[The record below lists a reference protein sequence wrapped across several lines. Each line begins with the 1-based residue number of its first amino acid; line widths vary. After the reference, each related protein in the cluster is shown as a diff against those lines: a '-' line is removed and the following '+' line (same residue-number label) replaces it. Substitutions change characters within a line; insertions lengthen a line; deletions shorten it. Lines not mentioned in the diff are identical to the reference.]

1 MIAQLAETRA
11 DFLTALVDGDAKFAE
26 IIALDAVSEGL
37 SVADL
42 YVDVIAPVLVEIGH
56 QWAGGRLSVA
66 DEHLATGI
74 AYDVMR
80 LVSRTATSHPRRSR
94 ERVLLAAV
102 GSEDHVVGLRML
114 GDLAEA
120 RGFDVRYLG
129 AAVPVDTL
137 ADVVAKH
144 EPEIV
149 CLSVTMAASAARLGD
164 ALDLINASGHAPAG
178 ILVGGRGVREGLAD
192 RPGVHHATDAR
203 AGIDVIERLASP
215 VD

>member
-1 MIAQLAETRA
+1 M
-11 DFLTALVDGDAKFAE
+11 G
-26 IIALDAVSEGL
+26 
-37 SVADL
+37 VADL

-56 QWAGGRLSVA
+56 QWAGGRLSIA

-80 LVSRTATSHPRRSR
+80 LVSRTATSQPRRSR

-102 GSEDHVVGLRML
+102 GSEDHVVGLRMV

-120 RGFDVRYLG
+120 RGFDVRFLG

-144 EPEIV
+144 APEIV
-149 CLSVTMAASAARLGD
+149 GLSVTMAASAARLAE
-164 ALDLINASGHAPAG
+164 ALDRIAASGHAPAG
-178 ILVGGRGVREGLAD
+178 ILVGGRGVDAALAG
-192 RPGVHHATDAR
+192 RPDVHHAADAR
-203 AGIDVIERLASP
+203 AGVEVIERLATPSP
-215 VD
+215 

>member
-1 MIAQLAETRA
+1 M
-11 DFLTALVDGDAKFAE
+11 
-26 IIALDAVSEGL
+26 

-42 YVDVIAPVLVEIGH
+42 YVDVIAPVLAEIGH
-56 QWAGGRLSVA
+56 QWAGGRLSIA

-80 LVSRTATSHPRRSR
+80 LVSRTATSAPRRSR
-94 ERVLLAAV
+94 ERVLCAAV

-129 AAVPVDTL
+129 ASVPVETL
-137 ADVVAKH
+137 ADIVAKH

-149 CLSVTMAASAARLGD
+149 CLSVTMAASAARLAD
-164 ALDLINASGHAPAG
+164 ALDRIAASGHAPVG
-178 ILVGGRGVREGLAD
+178 VLVGGRGVSPELAE
-192 RPGVHHATDAR
+192 RGGVHHAEDAR
-203 AGIDVIERLASP
+203 TGIEVIERLATP
-215 VD
+215 VN

>member
-1 MIAQLAETRA
+1 MISPAAEIRA

-26 IIALDAVSEGL
+26 IVALDAVGEGM

-56 QWAGGRLSVA
+56 QWAGGRLTVA

-80 LVSRTATSHPRRSR
+80 LVSRTATTHPRRSR
-94 ERVLLAAV
+94 ERLLLAAV

-120 RGFDVRYLG
+120 RGFDVRFLG
-129 AAVPVDTL
+129 AAVPVETL
-137 ADVVAKH
+137 ADIVGKH
-144 EPEIV
+144 EPEIIG
-149 CLSVTMAASAARLGD
+149 LSVTMAASAARLAD
-164 ALDLINASGHAPAG
+164 ALDRIAASAHAPAG
-178 ILVGGRGVREGLAD
+178 VLVGGRGVSPELAA
-192 RPGVHHATDAR
+192 RPGVHHASDAR
-203 AGIDVIERLASP
+203 SGIEVIERLAAAA
-215 VD
+215 V